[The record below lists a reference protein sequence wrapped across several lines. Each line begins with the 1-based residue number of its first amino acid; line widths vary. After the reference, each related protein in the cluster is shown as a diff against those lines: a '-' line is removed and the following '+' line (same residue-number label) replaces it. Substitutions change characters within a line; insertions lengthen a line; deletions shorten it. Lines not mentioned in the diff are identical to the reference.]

1 MILTDNETKV
11 DLLNNEAIAAT
22 IIKLLQDR
30 PDQPV
35 TVGVHGDWG
44 AGKSSVLEMIED
56 GFEGE
61 EKVLCLKFNGWRFQG
76 FEDAKIALIE
86 GIVTGLIE
94 KRPALTKASEAVK
107 DIFRR
112 IDWLKVA
119 KKAGGLAFTAFTG
132 VPTLDQINTIVGTL
146 EGFISDPAKFATKD
160 NVEATIVGV

>member
-22 IIKLLQDR
+22 IIKLLRDR

-44 AGKSSVLEMIED
+44 AGKSSVLEMIEA

-61 EKVLCLKFNGWRFQG
+61 AKVLCLKFNGWRFQG

-94 KRPALTKASEAVK
+94 KRPALTKAGEAVK
-107 DIFRR
+107 ISFVGSTGSRWRRKPAGSLSPHSPESRHPIRFR
-112 IDWLKVA
+112 
-119 KKAGGLAFTAFTG
+119 
-132 VPTLDQINTIVGTL
+132 PSL
-146 EGFISDPAKFATKD
+146 EH
-160 NVEATIVGV
+160 